1 MKLATRK
8 KSAKK
13 QKQSVKFNVQWLILI
28 LASFL
33 MIAFVYFKQGKIGN
47 EISLALGGIFGFIK
61 YFLPIAML
69 LFTIFMIAENEKKVT
84 SKVFVF
90 FLFFLMIN
98 IVLATYQISNG
109 NINPTD
115 KMSDILS
122 KGYELGT
129 RDIGGGAFGTLFAVP
144 AVRAIGAIGTSI
156 LCFGIM
162 LIIIIIA
169 FKINVVG
176 DVIEFKENLSEHRAR
191 NKELA
196 MQNEKKTQK
205 LIKEQKVKEDSARQ
219 ITSMSNEE
227 VNSRPKKSKGIFSV
241 FCK

>member
-1 MKLATRK
+1 
-8 KSAKK
+8 
-13 QKQSVKFNVQWLILI
+13 
-28 LASFL
+28 
-33 MIAFVYFKQGKIGN
+33 
-47 EISLALGGIFGFIK
+47 
-61 YFLPIAML
+61 
-69 LFTIFMIAENEKKVT
+69 
-84 SKVFVF
+84 
-90 FLFFLMIN
+90 
-98 IVLATYQISNG
+98 
-109 NINPTD
+109 
-115 KMSDILS
+115 MSDILS

-176 DVIEFKENLSEHRAR
+176 DVIEFKENLYEHRAR

-219 ITSMSNEE
+219 ITSMSKLIVDLRKVKEYL
-227 VNSRPKKSKGIFSV
+227 V
-241 FCK
+241 FLPNIMMIMMLRVLKRSLQ